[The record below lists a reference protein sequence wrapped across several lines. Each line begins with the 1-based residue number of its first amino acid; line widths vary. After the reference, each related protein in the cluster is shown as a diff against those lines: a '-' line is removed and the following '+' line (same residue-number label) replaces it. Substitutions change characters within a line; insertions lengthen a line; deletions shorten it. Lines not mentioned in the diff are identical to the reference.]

1 MPPRHKFIRLRG
13 YDYAQGGAYF
23 VTINTYGRRHL
34 LGRVVAGTANTDA
47 FVELS
52 DDGLIVQECWDGIPV
67 HFPGVFTDAF
77 QIMPDH
83 LHGIVVIG
91 AAHGPAADNGAARA
105 AVGNGAAGPVWS
117 MRCIDATDP
126 RPRGS
131 KPRSLSAIVGSFK
144 SAATKRINLLRGTPG
159 APVWQHNY
167 HDRIIRDGGEHERIA
182 QYIHD
187 NPTKWANDPGN
198 R

>member
-1 MPPRHKFIRLRG
+1 MREPNRHKFTRLRG

-23 VTINTYGRRHL
+23 VTMNTHDRRHL
-34 LGRVVAGTANTDA
+34 FGRVVGGRGGAPAIQDAVMELNAAGN
-47 FVELS
+47 
-52 DDGLIVQECWDGIPV
+52 IVQECWDAIPA

-91 AAHGPAADNGAARA
+91 DAPQTDGAAA
-105 AVGNGAAGPVWS
+105 TGPIGS

-126 RPRGS
+126 RPRGA

-167 HDRIIRDGGEHERIA
+167 HDRIIRDAGEHERIA
-182 QYIHD
+182 QYIFD
-187 NPTKWANDPGN
+187 NPMKWDPGS

>member
-1 MPPRHKFIRLRG
+1 MQPRHKFTRLRG

-23 VTINTYGRRHL
+23 VTINTYDRRHW

-91 AAHGPAADNGAARA
+91 AAADNGAAG
-105 AVGNGAAGPVWS
+105 AVRS